1 MFVPEAEAEE
11 EHMIRAIRLRNRKK
25 LTPSMDRRTIE
36 D

>member
-1 MFVPEAEAEE
+1 MFVPETEAEE
-11 EHMIRAIRLRNRKK
+11 EHMMWAMRLRNKKK